1 MSITVYWSCLEDQWM
16 RATQP
21 EPVNKRFYK
30 NKNMTSKDKASPN
43 ALNYCPVFNDRINN
57 LYAIKSIYEYSFRI
71 ENGLCIS
78 EMYDQNF
85 FNNHI
90 NLRSVEDKFFSFL
103 NKYIFFTDEKSLEI
117 GAYEYPVFEE
127 NDITK
132 KCMIIPGKYDIGK
145 WFRPLEFPFILKNE
159 FNDFSVKREDVLY
172 YLKFYTDEKI
182 IFKQFLPTD
191 NINNFW
197 KSTTDLTTYDNK
209 RFGSIDNF
217 YKMFKLKDKILKE
230 IKDNLV

>member
-1 MSITVYWSCLEDQWM
+1 MSITVYWACLENEWM
-16 RATQP
+16 RAVEP
-21 EPVNKRFYK
+21 ESVSKRFYK
-30 NKNMTSKDKASPN
+30 NKKITSKNKLSPS
-43 ALNYCPVFNDRINN
+43 ALNYCPVFNERINN
-57 LYAIKSIYEYSFRI
+57 LYAIKSIYEYSFSI
-71 ENGLCIS
+71 ENGICIS
-78 EMYDQNF
+78 KMYDQNF

-90 NLRSVEDKFFSFL
+90 NIRSVENKFFSFM
-103 NKYIFFTDEKSLEI
+103 NKYIFFTDEKSLEV

-132 KCMIIPGKYDIGK
+132 KCMIIPGRYDIGK

-159 FNDFSVKREDVLY
+159 FDDFSVKREDILY
-172 YLKFYTDEKI
+172 YLKFYTNKNI

-197 KSTTDLTTYDNK
+197 KSTTDLNAYNNK
-209 RFGSIDNF
+209 RFGSIENF

-230 IKDNLV
+230 IKENLV

>member
-1 MSITVYWSCLEDQWM
+1 M

-21 EPVNKRFYK
+21 EPVSKRFYK
-30 NKNMTSKDKASPN
+30 NKKITSKDKSSPN
-43 ALNYCPVFNDRINN
+43 ALNYCPVFNERINN
-57 LYAIKSIYEYSFRI
+57 LYAIKSIYEYSFNI
-71 ENGLCIS
+71 ENGLCVS
-78 EMYDQNF
+78 SMYDQNF

-90 NLRSVEDKFFSFL
+90 NVRSVEDKFFSFI
-103 NKYIFFTDEKSLEI
+103 NKYIFFTDEKSLEV

-132 KCMIIPGKYDIGK
+132 KCMMIPGKYDIGK

-172 YLKFYTDEKI
+172 YLKFYTDENI
-182 IFKQFLPTD
+182 IFKQFLPTY

-197 KSTTDLTTYDNK
+197 KSATDMTTYDNK